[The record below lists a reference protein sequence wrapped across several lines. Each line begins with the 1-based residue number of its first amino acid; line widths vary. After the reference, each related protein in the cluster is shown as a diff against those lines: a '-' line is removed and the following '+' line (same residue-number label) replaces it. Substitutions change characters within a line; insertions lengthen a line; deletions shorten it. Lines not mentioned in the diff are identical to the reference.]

1 MKLPFG
7 SYEFTTQLS
16 EKVLKKSQNYLADRH
31 SNIEYELFVILEGEY
46 TIDVED
52 NTYSLSKGDAIL
64 IAPNKFHCPVS
75 VSPDMQSFVFP
86 FTLSESTEA
95 RVFHSKITPCIRLCF
110 SEYQQELCKGIIHE
124 IEDKKLFWE
133 EAATARYSLLVSE
146 LLRIILSAETKPE
159 NNEYINLDTRFAT
172 IDTFFEENY
181 NTYGA
186 EELLANKL
194 HISRRQ
200 LNRILTTYYGLNFR
214 QKLLGARMDR
224 AAWLLR
230 TTDMSATKVGEA
242 VGYISSTS
250 FFKAFRTYHKTTP
263 KLYRKGYKKNGHD
276 IKRND

>member
-1 MKLPFG
+1 MH
-7 SYEFTTQLS
+7 LS

-46 TIDVED
+46 VIDIED

-75 VSPDMQSFVFP
+75 VSADMISFVFP
-86 FTLSESTEA
+86 FTLTDNNEA
-95 RVFHSKITPCIRLCF
+95 RVFYSKISPCLRLHF
-110 SEYQQELCKGIIHE
+110 SDYQQELCKNIILE
-124 IEDKKLFWE
+124 VEDKKLFWE
-133 EAATARYSLLVSE
+133 ESATARYSLLIGE
-146 LLRIILSAETKPE
+146 LLRLILSTETKPE
-159 NNEYINLDTRFAT
+159 NKEYVNLDTRFAT

-186 EELLANKL
+186 EELLADKL
-194 HISRRQ
+194 HLSRRQ

-230 TTDMSATKVGEA
+230 TTNMSATKVGEA
-242 VGYISSTS
+242 VGYVSATS
-250 FFKAFRTYHKTTP
+250 FFKAFKIYHNTTP
-263 KLYRKGYKKNGHD
+263 KLYRKGFKKNGHD
-276 IKRND
+276 LKRNDQ